1 MEILVEMFNSHYV
14 NIVENFTGASSTI
27 ELVTPL
33 DSNLDRNT
41 VEKILKHYEN
51 HLSIIGI

>member
-33 DSNLDRNT
+33 DSNLNRNT